1 MLTDAN
7 FAANRA
13 TLSANIKASLSLP
26 DDVSSWTYDQRISY
40 NKAFAAGILAHPD
53 SFSATD
59 LNTANVVTA
68 EAPSALDD
76 TSVSA
81 DLSAFGSAVTDNVVA
96 AGAQVAGIGTGV
108 LNLAS
113 LAQYVIPVAGLVI
126 VGVLLLGF
134 YKKHGTAK

>member
-13 TLSANIKASLSLP
+13 TLTSSL
-26 DDVSSWTYDQRISY
+26 VSQMGLSVTPSDWTYDQRIAF
-40 NKAFAAGILAHPD
+40 NKAFAAYVIAHPD

-59 LNTANVVTA
+59 LNTANGIAGESPT
-68 EAPSALDD
+68 ALDD
-76 TSVSA
+76 TSLSA

-96 AGAQVAGIGTGV
+96 AGNQVAGIGNGV

-113 LAQYVIPVAGLVI
+113 AAQYIIPVAGVII
-126 VGVLLLGF
+126 VGILLYGF
-134 YKKHGTAK
+134 FRKQAR